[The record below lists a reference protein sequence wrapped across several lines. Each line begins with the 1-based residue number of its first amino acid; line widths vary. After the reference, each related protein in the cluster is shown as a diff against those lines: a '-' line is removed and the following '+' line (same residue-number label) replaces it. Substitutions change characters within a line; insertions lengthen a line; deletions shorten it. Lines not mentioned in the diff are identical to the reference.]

1 MKRTDDIPL
10 PNMNSSDRTK
20 LSQAVSK
27 YSGNLE
33 GAQSRLKDAEA
44 DMNIKKAR
52 SQSLMT
58 LMKQTHK
65 AAAGAASALRKK
77 RAMLS
82 DASRG
87 RGVRISETAEAERAA
102 TRVADVIAV
111 LHRTAKGRRGQLNQK
126 RSNRASS
133 TWVQSLPRLSVSLLF
148 GKGLRSPPLSFNFF
162 LAYSFYSV
170 QSALKKS
177 LWYKMHRRMQQ
188 IVLRPNMDFVVSD
201 LKNTVEESALNW
213 KGKSALPKNV
223 TREEVMLRAEALFL
237 LAAYPATSS
246 EMPSVPPSNST
257 ATWAEPGWHVN
268 LDVSKDIKS
277 GSRSLLPR
285 VPSFPVM
292 QKNHSEYCSA
302 PGRQIASLIGT
313 THLQALNTP
322 LSAVAQAI
330 SLAETSPFATKG
342 K

>member
-1 MKRTDDIPL
+1 M
-10 PNMNSSDRTK
+10 SSGDRTK
-20 LSQAVSK
+20 LSQAINK
-27 YSGNLE
+27 YSSNLE
-33 GAQSRLKDAEA
+33 VAQSRQKEAEA
-44 DMNIKKAR
+44 DLNAKKAR
-52 SQSLMT
+52 SQSLIT
-58 LMKQTHK
+58 LVKQTQK

-82 DASRG
+82 DTNR
-87 RGVRISETAEAERAA
+87 VRLVRLSETAEAERAA

-111 LHRTAKGRRGQLNQK
+111 LHKTAEGRREQLNQK
-126 RSNRASS
+126 RSNRASNA
-133 TWVQSLPRLSVSLLF
+133 WVQAFPQLSVSIF
-148 GKGLRSPPLSFNFF
+148 VGEGLRSPPRSSNCF
-162 LAYSFYSV
+162 LAYPFHSV
-170 QSALKKS
+170 QGAMKKS
-177 LWYKMHRRMQQ
+177 LWHKMHRRMQQ
-188 IVLRPNMDFVVSD
+188 IVLRPNMDFVLSD
-201 LKNTVEESALNW
+201 LKNAVEESALNW

-223 TREEVMLRAEALFL
+223 TREEAMLRAEALFL
-237 LAAYPATSS
+237 LSAYPATNS
-246 EMPSVPPSNST
+246 EIPSVPPSNSS

-268 LDVSKDIKS
+268 LDVPKDNKS

-330 SLAETSPFATKG
+330 SLAETSPLATKS